1 MRSQSVALILVGL
14 MLFAPALGFTEKTQL
29 EAEFEPQNAARSTAN
44 ALLWG
49 AHASGSGST
58 DSVMSIEMDAQGRT
72 YVCGYFYNTAVF
84 GNTTLSSSGSY
95 DVFVGRLSNGAWDWV
110 QRAGGSSSDQCR
122 DIAVDDG
129 GNVTITGYYYS
140 SNSATFGS
148 TTLSGQGSNDIFVAR
163 LDSGGNWI
171 WAKSAGG
178 SSSDYGNGVA
188 MDNAGNA
195 YLTGEYYNTGYFG
208 SITLNSYSYQEAFL
222 AKLDNAGN
230 FVWAK
235 RFLSL
240 IHI

>member
-140 SNSATFGS
+140 SNSATFGGDGDGTRVRHS
-148 TTLSGQGSNDIFVAR
+148 ARVFVVAQSSNQID
-163 LDSGGNWI
+163 
-171 WAKSAGG
+171 
-178 SSSDYGNGVA
+178 
-188 MDNAGNA
+188 
-195 YLTGEYYNTGYFG
+195 
-208 SITLNSYSYQEAFL
+208 
-222 AKLDNAGN
+222 
-230 FVWAK
+230 
-235 RFLSL
+235 
-240 IHI
+240 